1 MTSVFD
7 GMTGIL
13 ADVFGAPVIWH
24 PANGPA
30 VEIQSI
36 FRESPIEVDGADG
49 QIVRIEAPTW
59 RVARDLAQAV
69 ARGDQI
75 TVPDGRIFRVMVVHN
90 TGSPARDAF
99 FICELQIAA
108 GG

>member
-24 PANGPA
+24 PANGSDT
-30 VEIQSI
+30 VIQSI
-36 FRESPIEVDGADG
+36 FRESPIVVDGADG
-49 QIVRIEAPTW
+49 QIVRIEAPSW
-59 RVARDLAQAV
+59 RVARDLAPTV

-75 TVPDGRIFRVMVVHN
+75 TIADGRSFRVMVVHN
-90 TGSPARDAF
+90 TGSPAQDAF